1 MTIRPPCLL
10 FVVTNDEQEAVKE
23 YIEEFNK
30 MLEDTK
36 KFGCSEEEDGC
47 WDNCLDEDSCID
59 TEDWKKRFK
68 SLEKYSKRKRGGDR
82 KLKTIRKLLNN
93 VYSEDIEMIYELM
106 ITKNVR
112 KATVPNLDGLFG
124 GKACK
129 LTNGSKCTSRL
140 QP

>member
-1 MTIRPPCLL
+1 M
-10 FVVTNDEQEAVKE
+10 FVVTNDEEEAVKE
-23 YIEEFNK
+23 FTEEFNK
-30 MLEDTK
+30 MLKDTK
-36 KFGCSEEEDGC
+36 KFGCSDEEDGC

-106 ITKNVR
+106 ITKKSK
-112 KATVPNLDGLFG
+112 KATVPNIDGLFG
-124 GKACK
+124 GKPCK
-129 LTNGSKCTSRL
+129 LKNGSKCTSRL
-140 QP
+140 QPKA